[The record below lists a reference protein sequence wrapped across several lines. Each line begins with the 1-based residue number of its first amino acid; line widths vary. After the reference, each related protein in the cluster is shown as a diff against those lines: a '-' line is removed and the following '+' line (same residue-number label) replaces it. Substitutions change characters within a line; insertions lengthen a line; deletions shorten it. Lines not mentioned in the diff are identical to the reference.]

1 MPLSKPTKRLSRLT
15 NRIRRNK
22 QTIPV
27 EKSASL
33 GSKATQD
40 SGGIVAER
48 HEVVFLDGVR
58 TPFGRAGEKGMYWN
72 TRADDLVVKA
82 MVGLL
87 DRNPDVPKERIDDVA
102 IAATTQQGDQ
112 GLTLGRTAA
121 LLAGLPKSVPG
132 FAIDRM
138 CAGAMTSVT
147 TLAGGIAFGAYD
159 LALAGGVEHM
169 GRHPMGFGADPNPRF
184 LAEKLVSEDA
194 LNMGS
199 TAERIH
205 DRFPQLTKERAD
217 RYAMRSQQKAA
228 AAYEAGKI
236 QPDLIPVATRGDNG
250 WGLATRD
257 EALRPET
264 TMEGLAALKTPFRP
278 HGRVTAG
285 NSSGL
290 NDGAT
295 ISLLASEAAAKELG
309 LSAKMKLVSFA
320 FAGVEPE
327 IMGIGPVPST
337 EKALKKAGLDITDI
351 GLFELN
357 EAFAVQ
363 VLSLLDHF
371 GIDDEDSRVNQWG
384 GAIAIG
390 HPLASSGVRLMIQL
404 AAQFAERPDVRYG
417 LTAMCIGLG
426 QGGSV
431 IWENP
436 FYNGKK
442 KK

>member
-1 MPLSKPTKRLSRLT
+1 M
-15 NRIRRNK
+15 
-22 QTIPV
+22 
-27 EKSASL
+27 
-33 GSKATQD
+33 
-40 SGGIVAER
+40 AER
-48 HEVVFLDGVR
+48 SDVVFVDGVR

-82 MVGLL
+82 IIGLL
-87 DRNPDVPKERIDDVA
+87 ERNPGIPKERFDDVA
-102 IAATTQQGDQ
+102 IAATTQTGDQ

-121 LLAGLPKSVPG
+121 LLSGLPKSVPG
-132 FAIDRM
+132 YAIDRM

-147 TLAGGIAFGAYD
+147 TIAGAIGFGQYDIAI
-159 LALAGGVEHM
+159 AGGVEHM

-184 LAEKLVSEDA
+184 LAEKLVSGEA
-194 LNMGS
+194 LNMGN

-217 RYAMRSQQKAA
+217 RFAMASQVKAA
-228 AAYEAGKI
+228 AAYDNGKI
-236 QPDLIPVATRGDNG
+236 QPDLIPVATRSESG
-250 WGLATRD
+250 WGMATRD

-295 ISLLASEAAAKELG
+295 ASIIASAEAAKEFG
-309 LSAKMKLVSFA
+309 LAPKMRMVSFA

-337 EKALKKAGLDITDI
+337 EKALRKAGLTIDDI

-371 GIDDEDSRVNQWG
+371 GIDDEDPRVNQWG
-384 GAIAIG
+384 GAIAMG

-436 FYNGKK
+436 NYKGAK
-442 KK
+442 

>member
-1 MPLSKPTKRLSRLT
+1 
-15 NRIRRNK
+15 
-22 QTIPV
+22 
-27 EKSASL
+27 
-33 GSKATQD
+33 
-40 SGGIVAER
+40 VAEKQ
-48 HEVVFLDGVR
+48 EVVFVDGVR
-58 TPFGRAGEKGMYWN
+58 TPFGRAGEKGMFWN

-82 MVGLL
+82 MIGLL
-87 DRNPDVPKERIDDVA
+87 ERNPGIPKDRYDDVA
-102 IAATTQQGDQ
+102 IAATTQTGDQ

-121 LLAGLPKSVPG
+121 LLSGLPKSVPG
-132 FAIDRM
+132 YAIDRM

-147 TLAGGIAFGAYD
+147 TIAGAIAFGAYD
-159 LALAGGVEHM
+159 VGIAGGVEHM

-184 LAEKLVSEDA
+184 LAEKLVSADA
-194 LNMGS
+194 LNMGN

-205 DRFPQLTKERAD
+205 DRFPHLTKERSD
-217 RYAMRSQQKAA
+217 RFAMRSQQKLA
-228 AAYEAGKI
+228 AAYENGKI
-236 QPDLIPVATRGDNG
+236 QPDLVPVAVRSDNG

-257 EALRPET
+257 EAMRPET
-264 TMEGLAALKTPFRP
+264 TMEGLAGLKTPFRP

-295 ISLLASEAAAKELG
+295 ASIIASADAAKEFG
-309 LSAKMKLVSFA
+309 LKPKMRMVSFA

-337 EKALKKAGLDITDI
+337 EKALRKAGLTIDDI

-371 GIDDEDSRVNQWG
+371 GIDDDDPRVNQWG
-384 GAIAIG
+384 GAIAVG

-436 FYNGKK
+436 NYKGKK
-442 KK
+442 